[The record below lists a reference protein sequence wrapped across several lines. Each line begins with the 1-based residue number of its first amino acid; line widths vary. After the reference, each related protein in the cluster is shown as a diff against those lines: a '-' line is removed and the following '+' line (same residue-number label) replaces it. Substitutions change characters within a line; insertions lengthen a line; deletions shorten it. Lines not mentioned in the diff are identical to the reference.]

1 MTDTSANNK
10 RIAKNTLLLYFRMLF
25 MMAVSLFTSRVVLD
39 KLGITDYGIYNVVGG
54 VVAMLGFLNG
64 AMSNAV
70 HRFLQI
76 EMGRGDQESV
86 NHIFNVSI
94 VVHCVIALIVL
105 VVMEFAG
112 VWYLNTYINIP
123 IERMDAAKWVLQ
135 CSIFTTVFS
144 IVQTPYNAIIVSKE
158 QMGVYAY
165 ISILE
170 VSLKLGVVY
179 MLGLGTFDRLKL
191 YSVLMMLCTIGI
203 LTVYCVYC
211 KKKYVEARFRFVK
224 DFTAFKKMASF
235 AGWNMVG
242 EIAWAFTGQGVNI
255 ILNLFFGPI
264 VNAARGVADQVNGAV
279 SRFVSNFQ
287 TAITPQLIK
296 TYAQDELD
304 EMKHLL
310 YRGIRFS
317 YYLLLVLSLPLILN
331 MEFLLHL
338 WLKEVPPYTT
348 GFCQLV
354 LICSLVSSASNLL
367 AQVARAYGKIRKY
380 QLLVSAFL
388 FLNFPLSYFVLWLG
402 ASPLSTMIVN
412 ICIQALLLFV
422 RLYLTKS
429 MISFSVL
436 DFVRKVL
443 FPIFKVTVL
452 SGVIPCMCMLSGY
465 EGLLGGVIVV
475 TIISLASTIA
485 CVSVFGMS
493 SNERAYVKSAIQKV
507 MKNLFHKK

>member
-1 MTDTSANNK
+1 MTDASANNK

-255 ILNLFFGPI
+255 ILNLF
-264 VNAARGVADQVNGAV
+264 
-279 SRFVSNFQ
+279 
-287 TAITPQLIK
+287 L
-296 TYAQDELD
+296 
-304 EMKHLL
+304 
-310 YRGIRFS
+310 
-317 YYLLLVLSLPLILN
+317 
-331 MEFLLHL
+331 
-338 WLKEVPPYTT
+338 
-348 GFCQLV
+348 
-354 LICSLVSSASNLL
+354 
-367 AQVARAYGKIRKY
+367 
-380 QLLVSAFL
+380 
-388 FLNFPLSYFVLWLG
+388 
-402 ASPLSTMIVN
+402 
-412 ICIQALLLFV
+412 V
-422 RLYLTKS
+422 RLS
-429 MISFSVL
+429 MLHVAWQI
-436 DFVRKVL
+436 K
-443 FPIFKVTVL
+443 
-452 SGVIPCMCMLSGY
+452 
-465 EGLLGGVIVV
+465 
-475 TIISLASTIA
+475 
-485 CVSVFGMS
+485 
-493 SNERAYVKSAIQKV
+493 
-507 MKNLFHKK
+507 